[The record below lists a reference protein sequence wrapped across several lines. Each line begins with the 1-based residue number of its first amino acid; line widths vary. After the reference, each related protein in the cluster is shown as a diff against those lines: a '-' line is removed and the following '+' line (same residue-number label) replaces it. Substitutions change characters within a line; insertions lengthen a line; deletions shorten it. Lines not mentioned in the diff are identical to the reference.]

1 MASVDAGWSSL
12 VARRAHNPKVVG
24 SNPAPATTLL
34 EPHLWG
40 FLLCLIGYCAN
51 LSHFTDLGV
60 CALFLFVNTMMQNE
74 LVQLLAPTVSAMG
87 YELWGCEY
95 LSQGKHSLLRIYIDK
110 PDGIGIED
118 CQEVSKQISA
128 LLDVEDPIP
137 GNYSLEISSPGIPRP
152 LFSDWQYQRYVGQP
166 VQVKTFKPVNG
177 KRKLLGTI
185 VSSSESAVVLD
196 INNEH
201 HEILFSNIV
210 KAYLTV

>member
-1 MASVDAGWSSL
+1 M
-12 VARRAHNPKVVG
+12 
-24 SNPAPATTLL
+24 
-34 EPHLWG
+34 
-40 FLLCLIGYCAN
+40 
-51 LSHFTDLGV
+51 
-60 CALFLFVNTMMQNE
+60 CALSLFVNTMMQDE
-74 LVQLLAPTVSAMG
+74 LVQLLSPTVTTMG

-118 CQEVSKQISA
+118 CQEVSHQISA

-152 LFSDWQYQRYVGQP
+152 LFYGWQYQRYIGQL
-166 VQVKTFKPVNG
+166 VQLKTFKPVIG
-177 KRKLLGTI
+177 KRKISGAI
-185 VSSSESAVVLD
+185 VSATENAVVLD

-201 HEILFSNIV
+201 HELLFSNIV